1 MFLKKDL
8 KYNKNYKNLRKLQ
21 LIKYMKYLYINNV
34 IKNRLNFILYKKFKS
49 VSLRAPKVF
58 RSYLL
63 QSNILFKL
71 LEKKKLFH
79 VTKYLKKGDF
89 SFFKLNN
96 LNNLKEYTN
105 EYYNI
110 FIKETLKKEML
121 YLKYNQLSRINE
133 YKFNNLYLS
142 YLSKIISTIY
152 KKKIEFNIINL
163 KYVHLD
169 SRIFSESIVMKLRN
183 RKSKLLKILRK
194 ALSLPKVTKSKRCR
208 FNVQNIYINKYN
220 YLSLHNIYYK
230 TNYKDDLLHLILN
243 KIFNLENASY
253 SSKDKKLKAIS
264 LKYPISIAKEKF
276 MYRSIK
282 LRKIRGVRLE
292 AKGRLTR
299 RLTASRAIF
308 KLRYKGSLKNF
319 DNINKLSSAFLRGYL
334 RSNLDYV
341 NMNSKT
347 RNGSFGLKG

>member
-1 MFLKKDL
+1 
-8 KYNKNYKNLRKLQ
+8 
-21 LIKYMKYLYINNV
+21 MKYLYINN
-34 IKNRLNFILYKKFKS
+34 ILRNRLNFILFKKFKS

-58 RSYLL
+58 RNYLL

-71 LEKKKLFH
+71 LEEKKLFH
-79 VTKYLKKGDF
+79 VIKYLKKGDI
-89 SFFKLNN
+89 SFFKLNDF
-96 LNNLKEYTN
+96 NNLKEYTN
-105 EYYNI
+105 EYHNT

-121 YLKYNQLSRINE
+121 YLKYNQLSKINE

-152 KKKIEFNIINL
+152 NKKIEFNIINL

-183 RKSKLLKILRK
+183 RKSNLLRILRK
-194 ALSLPKVTKSKRCR
+194 ALSLPKITKLKRYR
-208 FNVQNIYINKYN
+208 FNAQNIYKNKYN
-220 YLSLHNIYYK
+220 YLSLNNIYSK
-230 TNYKDDLLHLILN
+230 MNYKEDLLHSILN
-243 KIFNLENASY
+243 KIFNLDNTSG
-253 SSKDKKLKAIS
+253 SLKGKKSKIIS
-264 LKYPISIAKEKF
+264 LKSPISIAKEKF
-276 MYRSIK
+276 VYRSIK

-319 DNINKLSSAFLRGYL
+319 DNINKLSSVILRGSL